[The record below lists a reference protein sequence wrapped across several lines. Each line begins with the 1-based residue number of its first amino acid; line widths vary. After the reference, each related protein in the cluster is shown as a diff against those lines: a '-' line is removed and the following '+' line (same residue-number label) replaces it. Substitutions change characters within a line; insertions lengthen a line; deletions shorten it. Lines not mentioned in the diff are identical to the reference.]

1 MPRGVSLYGSL
12 PHQLADRNSFAS
24 RLRHILDVRRRSGIA
39 TGQQLAV
46 PDVSDPALL
55 VMIHRLPNEQVQA
68 TALNFS
74 GRPISG
80 QAESKHF
87 GIGDSLIDQW
97 SDRQIG
103 EIGSDRT
110 VNLQLKPHAGIS
122 ILVTHPA
129 TQRRPH
135 RQGTVT
141 VAEVPDHAPPR

>member
-1 MPRGVSLYGSL
+1 M
-12 PHQLADRNSFAS
+12 
-24 RLRHILDVRRRSGIA
+24 
-39 TGQQLAV
+39 